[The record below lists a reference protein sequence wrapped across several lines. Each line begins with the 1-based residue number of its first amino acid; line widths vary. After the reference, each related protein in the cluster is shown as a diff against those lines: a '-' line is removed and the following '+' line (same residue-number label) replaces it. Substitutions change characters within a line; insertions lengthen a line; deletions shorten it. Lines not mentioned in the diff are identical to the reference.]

1 MTSPPS
7 RRAPSSGSRASH
19 PGLKLRLLG
28 VLAVLVLP
36 AGCGQDPAV
45 EPDAPAPTEASPAA
59 SEPAAPSPTPAPADL
74 QGDPRLERVGS
85 FNRPT
90 YVASPPGDKRI
101 FVVEQEGRVV
111 EVADGKAKSPAFID
125 ITDRV
130 GCCGERGLFSIAFA
144 PNYAES
150 GLAYLSYTNT
160 QGDSRI
166 DEYKVD
172 PGIPG
177 RLDPATRREVL
188 ALEQPFSNHNGGL
201 IAFDPT
207 GMLMIGFGDG
217 GGAGDPGNR
226 AQNLNTLLGKL
237 LRIDP
242 SKPSGDRAYGIPGD
256 NPFVDRSGA
265 RPEIWAYGLRNP
277 WRWSFDPETKD
288 LFIGDVGQNSIEEVN
303 YAAPADQPGAN
314 YGWRKF
320 EGNSEFAEGERIDE
334 SRLIRPIHTYPNS
347 SGNCSVTGG
356 GVYRGRVAQLKGFY
370 LYADYCGGVV
380 HGFKV
385 QGGRA
390 VDRRTFDE
398 LSAANLSS
406 FGVDSEGEMYITSLE
421 GDVYRITAG

>member
-1 MTSPPS
+1 M
-7 RRAPSSGSRASH
+7 
-19 PGLKLRLLG
+19 KLRLLG
-28 VLAVLVLP
+28 VLALLVLL
-36 AGCGQDPAV
+36 AGCQQNPAV
-45 EPDAPAPTEASPAA
+45 EPDGDPTPSEASPAA
-59 SEPAAPSPTPAPADL
+59 GEPSPGESPAAAPADL

-85 FNRPT
+85 FNRPI
-90 YVASPPGDKRI
+90 YVTSPPGEKRL

-111 EVADGKAKSPAFID
+111 EVVDGRARTPAFID
-125 ITDRV
+125 IVDRV

-172 PGIPG
+172 PGNPG
-177 RLDPATRREVL
+177 RLDPGTRREIL
-188 ALEQPFSNHNGGL
+188 AVEQPFGNHNGGL

-207 GMLMIGFGDG
+207 GMLMIGLGDG
-217 GGAGDPGNR
+217 GGSGDPGNR

-242 SKPSGDRAYGIPGD
+242 GKPSGDRAYGIPSD
-256 NPFVDRSGA
+256 NPFAGRPGA

-277 WRWSFDPETKD
+277 WRWTFDPETKD
-288 LFIGDVGQNSIEEVN
+288 LFVADVGQNSIEEVN

-314 YGWRKF
+314 YGWRKY
-320 EGNSEFAEGERIDE
+320 EGNEVFAEDERIDE
-334 SRLIRPIHTYPNS
+334 SRLIQPVHTYPNA

-380 HGFKV
+380 HGFKM

-390 VDRRTFDE
+390 VDKQSFDE
-398 LSAANLSS
+398 LSAGNLSS
-406 FGVDSEGEMYITSLE
+406 FGFDSEGEMYITSLE